1 MNYVSLHTHSCFSLR
16 DGYATLK
23 ENIARA
29 KELGMTA
36 LACTEHGTTTGLI
49 EFYRECKKEGI
60 KPILGVEAY
69 FCEEHYVRGRD
80 LTCHLVLLAKNN
92 TGYHNILKMMSIAS
106 TDDYFFFKPRIDMDL
121 LKQYH
126 EGIICMT
133 ACRGGV
139 FKLENYREIVKDLWS
154 LFGDDFYIEIQ
165 SAKEDEQTEFNHR
178 LVNFAEEAGIPL
190 VVTCDSHYAN
200 WEDAHYHRLWCNA
213 RDGYYV
219 TDDYYIQSHGDLVE
233 NLHWHRIDDDIIY
246 EAIENTNIIADK
258 CNVDPFPE
266 SLHNYPVYPS
276 DDPKE
281 DILKI
286 CRENWKEKTKHVSK
300 EDYPVYGDRV
310 KREIEVLEKVD
321 YFNYLLL
328 VRDVLNFCKD
338 NDILTGY
345 SRGSVAG
352 SLVCYLMDIT
362 KIDPIPYNL
371 VFERFCHTERISP
384 ADIDTDVE
392 SGRRDDVVNYLKE
405 KYGEVLP
412 CRTVQYLDDKGAVK
426 QAGNRLGISPATVNT
441 ISTSITSIDEI
452 PIKFPKENY
461 EELIDLAKHFKGRIS
476 AYSQHACAVM
486 VFQKP
491 THMFTAV
498 ERQKDNLI
506 TAYEFP
512 ILEDMG
518 LLKLDILAIQNLDI
532 VHQTLNQLESPPDI
546 YNLPLDDEEVFD
558 MLGEG
563 GTSFCFQIE
572 GAGMT
577 DFCKKLKPKNLIN
590 LAAVL
595 ALFRPGALNSGIAT
609 QYIAR
614 KNGQEY
620 VPIHDIVEETL
631 KDTYGCMFYQEDMI
645 RLVRAMT
652 GMTMGEADMFRRAVG
667 KKKADLLASLIP
679 DFIAKCE
686 ANNIPKKAAEEVANN
701 ILACADYAFSL
712 NHAQGYAFLTYL
724 TAYMKKHYPLEYICS
739 CLNANIDDTDKLE
752 KYLKECKK
760 LGIEISLPNI
770 RENNMLFQIK
780 DGRILYG
787 LKAIKHVGKVSLNNT
802 NAEHFKDFVVS
813 NIRLNKRII
822 EMLIKSGA
830 CDEFGDRKSL
840 MEEFLHIKTYF
851 PKMEEAMEK
860 IEYYSITENQRMKTL
875 WENKLSNY
883 LSLTPKGIDFDIA
896 EGEVEAFGFVM
907 TKIPSVKTG
916 TIKDIYTK
924 NDKKGR
930 EMAWVTFMT
939 KYGKVKVTVFATQW
953 KSLKKKLIPNTEWI
967 FCDKDGVLKEIRSS
981 CNS

>member
-69 FCEEHYVRGRD
+69 FCEEHYIRDRD

-106 TDDYFFFKPRIDMDL
+106 TDEYFFYRPRIDMDL

-154 LFGDDFYIEIQ
+154 LFGDDFYVEIQ

-178 LVNFAEEAGIPL
+178 LIDFADAKGMQL

-200 WEDAHYHRLWCNA
+200 WEDAQYHRLWCNA

-219 TDDYYIQSHGDLVE
+219 TDDYYIQSTGDLIE
-233 NLHWHRIDDDIIY
+233 NLHWHRIDHRTIY
-246 EAIENTNIIADK
+246 DAIETTNIIADK

-338 NDILTGY
+338 NNILTGY

-426 QAGNRLGISPATVNT
+426 QAGNRLDIPPATVNA

-452 PIKFPKENY
+452 SIKFPKEDY
-461 EELIDLAKHFKGRIS
+461 RELIDLAKHFKGRIS

-498 ERQKDNLI
+498 ERQKEGLI
-506 TAYEFP
+506 TAYEHP

-518 LLKLDILAIQNLDI
+518 LLKLDILAIQSLDN
-532 VHQTLNQLESPPDI
+532 VHQTLDQLESPPDI
-546 YNLPLDDEEVFD
+546 YNLPLDDEEVFN

-609 QYIAR
+609 QYIER
-614 KNGQEY
+614 KNGKEY
-620 VPIHDIVEETL
+620 TPIHDVVEETL

-686 ANNIPKKAAEEVANN
+686 SNNIPKKAAEEVANN

-760 LGIEISLPNI
+760 LGIEVSLPNI
-770 RENNMLFQIK
+770 KENNMLFQIK
-780 DGRILYG
+780 DGCILYG
-787 LKAIKHVGKVSLNNT
+787 LKAIKHVGNYAIKNY
-802 NAEHFKDFVVS
+802 NAGSFTDFTLA
-813 NIRLNKRII
+813 NLKTNKRVI

-830 CDEFGDRKSL
+830 CDCWGDRKDMMGIL
-840 MEEFLHIKTYF
+840 THLKTYQ
-851 PKMEEAMEK
+851 PKIKEAEEKLEK
-860 IEYYSITENQRMKTL
+860 YLAN
-875 WENKLSNY
+875 NKLRSAETWEKKLKEY
-883 LSLTPKGIDFDIA
+883 QSLTPSRVDFDEVA
-896 EGEVEAFGFVM
+896 GEIEAFGFPIR
-907 TKIPSVKTG
+907 KIPNVKEG
-916 TIKDIYTK
+916 KIVDVFTK
-924 NDKKGR
+924 QDKNGK
-930 EMAWVTFMT
+930 EMAWVTFDT
-939 KYGKVKVTVFATQW
+939 KYGKIRVVVFASKW
-953 KSLKKKLIPNTEWI
+953 KSFKKKLLHNTTWI
-967 FCDKDGVLKEIRSS
+967 FCDEDGVLKEIKAPY
-981 CNS
+981 NN